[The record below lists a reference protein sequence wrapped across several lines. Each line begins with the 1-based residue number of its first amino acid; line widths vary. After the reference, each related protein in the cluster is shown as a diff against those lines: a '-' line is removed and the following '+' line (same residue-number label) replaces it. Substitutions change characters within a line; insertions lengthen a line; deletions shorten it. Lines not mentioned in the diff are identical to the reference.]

1 MLLMELTK
9 YVLIR
14 KDGVLSRKIMGGAGL
29 EIDHIIEKCPST
41 LRIAPPEVDMV
52 IQKMSMR
59 IRVSVLNV
67 LITITLFSHPASHV
81 KQNRL
86 DSRCVSYGDVFCL
99 RISE

>member
-14 KDGVLSRKIMGGAGL
+14 KDGVLSLKIMGGAGL
-29 EIDHIIEKCPST
+29 EIDHIIEKCQST
-41 LRIAPPEVDMV
+41 LRIAPLEVDMV

-67 LITITLFSHPASHV
+67 LITTGRRRHHDS
-81 KQNRL
+81 L
-86 DSRCVSYGDVFCL
+86 DRRPGCTRFFIDRC
-99 RISE
+99 RR